1 MLRSLV
7 GSEMCIRD
15 RLETVTFDPQPEAD
29 NYVGLVLDSTAFYYE
44 SGGQVSDNGT
54 ISVEG
59 AGQFRV
65 LEAKKFGA
73 YILHMGNMLSGSV
86 GVHQEANL
94 DVNYHRRLETAK
106 NHTGTHLLNWA
117 LRQVLPND
125 ADQEGSLC
133 LPEKLRFDFSCPK
146 AMKPDEIAKVEQFV
160 NGAVEA
166 ALPVECQEAEQVK
179 AREISVLRTMFN
191 EQYPDT
197 VRVVCVGKPVND
209 LLADPSNKDW
219 SGFSVEFCG
228 GTHLSNSSQIGD
240 FVIVKEESVK
250 KGTRRIEAVTG
261 EYAQNARDA
270 SEELNRLVLELSSLG
285 EADRLVEIKSLETRL
300 VQTVLGAG
308 DRAQIE
314 GLLKAEYKKVLDWQ
328 KAQQKQANDKAVAD
342 AEQLA
347 ERLKGGAQ
355 RATVLELDGDKAIL
369 QNVIKAFHKI
379 APEIAIMTVGKNATA
394 NTLTVICETPKELQD
409 ALPAKDW
416 CSEAVAV
423 AGGKGGG
430 KADRAQG
437 AAKEACDKVEAV
449 CEAAVMFANN
459 RLN

>member
-15 RLETVTFDPQPEAD
+15 R
-29 NYVGLVLDSTAFYYE
+29 
-44 SGGQVSDNGT
+44 
-54 ISVEG
+54 
-59 AGQFRV
+59 
-65 LEAKKFGA
+65 
-73 YILHMGNMLSGSV
+73 
-86 GVHQEANL
+86 
-94 DVNYHRRLETAK
+94 
-106 NHTGTHLLNWA
+106 
-117 LRQVLPND
+117 
-125 ADQEGSLC
+125 
-133 LPEKLRFDFSCPK
+133 
-146 AMKPDEIAKVEQFV
+146 
-160 NGAVEA
+160 
-166 ALPVECQEAEQVK
+166 
-179 AREISVLRTMFN
+179 
-191 EQYPDT
+191 
-197 VRVVCVGKPVND
+197 
-209 LLADPSNKDW
+209 
-219 SGFSVEFCG
+219 
-228 GTHLSNSSQIGD
+228 
-240 FVIVKEESVK
+240 
-250 KGTRRIEAVTG
+250 
-261 EYAQNARDA
+261 
-270 SEELNRLVLELSSLG
+270 
-285 EADRLVEIKSLETRL
+285 
-300 VQTVLGAG
+300 
-308 DRAQIE
+308 
-314 GLLKAEYKKVLDWQ
+314 LKAEYKKVLDWQ